1 MSINRNRA
9 YLNKAEN
16 GYDYHILLIK
26 SLYPPY
32 YDEGWRYW
40 KSKGTRRWKKKQIHP
55 YQVRMYRTWKYN
67 RKTQWKEK
75 NLNLNKEGIT
85 TLKKVG

>member
-1 MSINRNRA
+1 
-9 YLNKAEN
+9 
-16 GYDYHILLIK
+16 
-26 SLYPPY
+26 
-32 YDEGWRYW
+32 
-40 KSKGTRRWKKKQIHP
+40 
-55 YQVRMYRTWKYN
+55 MYRTWKYN